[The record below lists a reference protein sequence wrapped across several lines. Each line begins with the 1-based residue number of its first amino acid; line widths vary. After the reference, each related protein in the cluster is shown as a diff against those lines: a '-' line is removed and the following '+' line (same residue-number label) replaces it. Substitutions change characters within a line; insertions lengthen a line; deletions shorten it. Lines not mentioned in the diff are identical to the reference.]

1 MSAADKP
8 LDLGTG
14 VVCAS
19 FGDSGSWLS
28 VGTVHPIHGFVELNG
43 LPPFDERGRGDPA
56 ATRRHRG
63 AMTEERFAF
72 LSVEP
77 RAAVGRVSD
86 ERDWAAPSAVVW
98 HGPGVLADAMASG
111 GRTIVQR
118 WRLTAD
124 GARVRFSGTLDR
136 PALAEITELDPP
148 SPTGARTRLVADGAR
163 LLVLAESLP
172 AAAVVEASTGSWQF
186 GSAGVAELVAPGSV
200 LELRV
205 ALAPLARPPDP
216 DVAPA
221 RRIDAAPAAPPGS
234 ASVTERLIARAI
246 AYVRECTAL
255 QAGESERVILTD
267 HRLLPLSWTRDAYY
281 QALLLLATGDS
292 ADQQRVAE
300 HLRWLWLRCE
310 RPDGRW
316 VRSHH
321 ADGRRKD
328 LAFQADQQLYPLIEL
343 TDYWRAAGKLPAR
356 AAWDELVADSWRAA
370 LDAVDPP
377 FWLMSS
383 TENAAD
389 DPAAA
394 PYIGASQ
401 IVLWYAARRLAE
413 LADGGALTLDAGELR
428 DVAVRVRD
436 SFARRLVADGRWAY
450 ATDGRGGTVAYHDA
464 NDLPVALAPL
474 WGFCSA
480 DDPAWLATMAFAFSP
495 LNPAWAAG
503 ELAGLGS
510 AHTPG
515 AWTLG
520 DVQGWI
526 AARARGDG
534 AAAARA
540 LERLDAVAFS
550 DGMLPEAYSTD
561 GRRIRRVRHWFAWP
575 GAALAAL
582 MVLDQA
588 GQLESRLAAS

>member
-1 MSAADKP
+1 
-8 LDLGTG
+8 
-14 VVCAS
+14 
-19 FGDSGSWLS
+19 
-28 VGTVHPIHGFVELNG
+28 VHPIHGFVELNG
-43 LPPFDERGRGDPA
+43 LPSFDERGRGDPA

-72 LSVEP
+72 LWVEHHATVA
-77 RAAVGRVSD
+77 RISK
-86 ERDWAAPSAVVW
+86 RDWATPSVVAW
-98 HGPGVLADAMASG
+98 QGPGVSADAMAG
-111 GRTIVQR
+111 GSRTIVQR
-118 WRLTAD
+118 WRLAAE
-124 GARVRFSGTLDR
+124 GARVRFSGTIDR
-136 PALAEITELDPP
+136 PPLAEITELDPP
-148 SPTGARTRLVADGAR
+148 SPTGAQTRLVADGAR
-163 LLVLAESLP
+163 LLVQAESLP
-172 AAAVVEASTGSWQF
+172 AVAVVEASTGSWQL
-186 GSAGVAELVAPGSV
+186 GSAGVAELVAPGNV

-205 ALAPLARPPDP
+205 ALAPLARPPDLEA
-216 DVAPA
+216 APA
-221 RRIDAAPAAPPGS
+221 RRIDAALAAPPGS
-234 ASVTERLIARAI
+234 SSITERLIARAI

-255 QAGESERVILTD
+255 QSGDRERVILTD
-267 HRLLPLSWTRDAYY
+267 HRVLPLSWTRDAYY
-281 QALLLLATGDS
+281 QALLLLATGDP
-292 ADQQRVAE
+292 ADRERVAD

-343 TDYWRAAGKLPAR
+343 ADYWRAAGKVPAGV
-356 AAWDELVADSWRAA
+356 AWDELVANSWRAA
-370 LDAVDPP
+370 LDAVDRTQ
-377 FWLMSS
+377 WLISS

-389 DPAAA
+389 DAAAA

-413 LADGGALTLDAGELR
+413 LTDGGALMLDAGELR
-428 DVAVRVRD
+428 NVAERVRD
-436 SFARRLVADGRWAY
+436 SFARRLAAGGQWAH

-474 WGFCSA
+474 WGFCPA
-480 DDPAWLATMAFAFSP
+480 DDPGWLETMAFAFSP
-495 LNPAWAAG
+495 RNPGWAAG

-540 LERLDAVAFS
+540 LERLEAVAFS

-561 GRRIRRVRHWFAWP
+561 GRQIARVRHWFAWP
-575 GAALAAL
+575 GAALAAFL
-582 MVLDQA
+582 ILDKA
-588 GQLESRLAAS
+588 AQLESRVAAS